1 MPCSECCGSG
11 CTSSNDASSVSDVNK
26 SPLLLILPLFLIN
39 IESAAALNP
48 EWKVH
53 GDAKYA
59 YFADRVTWEEAKA
72 ACNAIVEEGDT
83 AQLASIFSKGEHDF
97 ITETLTRDAE
107 SGGSTWLGCTSSADR
122 FNWVGQYDL
131 NGKPQ
136 SCHKLY
142 NGGNNFEYWHT
153 NEPVLFLLARL
164 PTLATTK
171 T

>member
-11 CTSSNDASSVSDVNK
+11 CTSSNDASSVITS
-26 SPLLLILPLFLIN
+26 LLLILPLFLIN
-39 IESAAALNP
+39 IDSAAALNP

-72 ACNAIVEEGDT
+72 ACNAIVEEGT
-83 AQLASIFSKGEHDF
+83 PAQLASIFSKGEHDF

-107 SGGSTWLGCTSSADR
+107 SGGSTWLGCTSSPDR

-142 NGGNNFEYWHT
+142 NGRNNYNFEYWHT
-153 NEPVLFLLARL
+153 NEPSNFSLLVCL
-164 PTLATTK
+164 L
-171 T
+171 